1 MDLHTQAV
9 DFLMNAAASETS
21 PTTSAV
27 LKKRAGE
34 MLLRAEQLRRSLG
47 EKHKSRKTVPSLIK
61 ALSVPTPDVQR
72 AAAASLWELSYS
84 DPQSKVMI
92 GKVGA
97 IPPLLELLS
106 SKDLKTQERA
116 SGALAMLCCQCDPN
130 KEIMHSSGAV
140 KILQTKLL
148 YCEDSSVLV
157 NVIQAVNNLSVN
169 TPFRAEVATEE
180 VISCLRQLARA
191 ENVEL
196 RENAQVALSNMTQH
210 HH

>member
-84 DPQSKVMI
+84 
-92 GKVGA
+92 G
-97 IPPLLELLS
+97 
-106 SKDLKTQERA
+106 
-116 SGALAMLCCQCDPN
+116 
-130 KEIMHSSGAV
+130 
-140 KILQTKLL
+140 
-148 YCEDSSVLV
+148 
-157 NVIQAVNNLSVN
+157 
-169 TPFRAEVATEE
+169 
-180 VISCLRQLARA
+180 
-191 ENVEL
+191 
-196 RENAQVALSNMTQH
+196 
-210 HH
+210 